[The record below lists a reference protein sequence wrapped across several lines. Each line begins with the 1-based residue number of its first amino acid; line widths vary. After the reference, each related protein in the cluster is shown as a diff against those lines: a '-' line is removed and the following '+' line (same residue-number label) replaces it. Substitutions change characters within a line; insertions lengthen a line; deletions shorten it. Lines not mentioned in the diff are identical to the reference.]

1 MKSPSP
7 LHLAA
12 RAGTLCAALLLACA
26 GCSSAGQ
33 PPASDSSA
41 HGDVATTATP
51 SNSSEGAG
59 DDDSSQ
65 PKPGFCTDVI
75 NTPSDHL
82 GEDDSVATNEET
94 LKKVADYW
102 HHTAEEAPA
111 EVKDAALTVATG
123 YDKLRAENATEV
135 DNSSWQDA
143 LQTLVGYE
151 ITHCY
156 G

>member
-59 DDDSSQ
+59 DDSSQ